1 MNRIK
6 TTEERSLSPSA
17 RAFREAAQTVHDMLK
32 HHACLLGEYVPLP
45 LVATLMEQI
54 PQQREGSGDWTASQ
68 YMDAFKK
75 SLEEVHAMFCVR
87 PAQGAVLYTASL
99 IILTVLFDV
108 ETEEGEL
115 FKDEVCRLYAGQEV
129 KPCVQQ

>member
-6 TTEERSLSPSA
+6 TTEERSLNPSA

-54 PQQREGSGDWTASQ
+54 PQQRVGTGDWTASQ

-75 SLEEVHAMFCVR
+75 SLEEVRAMFWVR
-87 PAQGAVLYTASL
+87 PVQGAVLYTASL
-99 IILTVLFDV
+99 LILTLLFDV
-108 ETEEGEL
+108 ETAEGECL
-115 FKDEVCRLYAGQEV
+115 KDEVCWLYAGQEV
-129 KPCVQQ
+129 GQCLHQ

>member
-1 MNRIK
+1 MNRTK

-17 RAFREAAQTVHDMLK
+17 RAFHEAAQTVHDMLK

-54 PQQREGSGDWTASQ
+54 PQQRVDTGDWTASQ

-75 SLEEVHAMFCVR
+75 SLEVVKGMCDVR
-87 PAQGAVLYTASL
+87 PTQVALLYTASL
-99 IILTVLFDV
+99 LILTLLFDV
-108 ETEEGEL
+108 ETAEGECL
-115 FKDEVCRLYAGQEV
+115 KDGVCWLYAGQEV
-129 KPCVQQ
+129 GQCLPQ